1 MINLLPL
8 TKDGAKV
15 VHERE
20 QGLVLVPANGVVVG
34 FALAFTLR
42 RDIAGEF
49 VRADIFGDGAIDR
62 RHGLCLRPPCSDVNS
77 SPHLSHLNFSA
88 RPSCLSLRCFRA
100 RACRSSVVHGPPPLA
115 NGHSPHLIE
124 GGTGKGIT
132 TWS

>member
-1 MINLLPL
+1 MINLSSL

-15 VHERE
+15 VYERE
-20 QGLVLVPANGVVVG
+20 QGLVLIPTIGVVVG
-34 FALAFTLR
+34 LAPTIALNR
-42 RDIAGEF
+42 EIAGES
-49 VRADIFGDGAIDR
+49 VCVGMFGDGAIDR

-77 SPHLSHLNFSA
+77 SPHLSHLNFNA
-88 RPSCLSLRCFRA
+88 RPSCFSFKCFRA